1 MNVRFVNLLIFV
13 TRKLKHLSKKLSLA
27 ENFLS
32 TQLSTIDFYI
42 LTKSITSYKKKLL
55 QKLLYI
61 QQKTLSSLMR
71 DCYLPIFTANETI
84 ANLMQYELS
93 QEESDL
99 LKAVYTFQSNQ
110 IKFENSKS
118 SLLWKDSD
126 KRASLISC
134 KFLLLQLQTV
144 SKYTT
149 STLRLMKL

>member
-1 MNVRFVNLLIFV
+1 MLNVRFVNLLIFV

-42 LTKSITSYKKKLL
+42 LTKSITYKKKLL

-99 LKAVYTFQSNQ
+99 LKVVYTFQSNQ

-118 SLLWKDSD
+118 SLP
-126 KRASLISC
+126 
-134 KFLLLQLQTV
+134 
-144 SKYTT
+144 
-149 STLRLMKL
+149 

>member
-1 MNVRFVNLLIFV
+1 MLNVRFVNLLIFV

-42 LTKSITSYKKKLL
+42 LTKSITYKKKLL

-99 LKAVYTFQSNQ
+99 LKVVYTFQSNQ

-118 SLLWKDSD
+118 SLPWKDS
-126 KRASLISC
+126 S
-134 KFLLLQLQTV
+134 FV
-144 SKYTT
+144 S
-149 STLRLMKL
+149 